1 MTGMD
6 FYIRPRQDFSLS
18 RMADAMRC
26 LHCRG
31 LYPALCV
38 LEEKKKH
45 VVVIRI
51 EAVGDRKQLTEK
63 AIKMYD
69 KYVITGFQLAM
80 LHMLASCDGQATEIV
95 KEVLEQKAEV
105 KE

>member
-1 MTGMD
+1 MLLRGGETVTGMD

-45 VVVIRI
+45 VIVIRI

-63 AIKMYD
+63 AIKTLIDMEH
-69 KYVITGFQLAM
+69 F
-80 LHMLASCDGQATEIV
+80 TESNFKII
-95 KEVLEQKAEV
+95 ELSPAEV
-105 KE
+105 AVTEVF